1 MNSEFDPLE
10 AKLHRVLRSL
20 PDQAA
25 PLTLESRVLAA
36 LAERAALP
44 WWRRS
49 YAGWPIAVRLGFFIL
64 AGLSAAAVIFGLAQL
79 PAVAS
84 AQSVLGNWRII
95 YTSLVETAARIVG
108 DIPPV
113 YFYTALAA
121 LGASYLALMGLG
133 AAAYRTFFVRS

>member
-10 AKLHRVLRSL
+10 AKLHRVLRAL
-20 PDQAA
+20 PDRAA
-25 PLTLESRVLAA
+25 PRTLENRVMAA

-49 YAGWPIAVRLGFFIL
+49 YAGWPAAVRLGFFL
-64 AGLSAAAVIFGLAQL
+64 LSGLFAAGVIFGLAQL

-84 AQSVLGNWRII
+84 AQSVLGNWRLI
-95 YTSLVETAARIVG
+95 YSSLVETAATMVG
-108 DIPPV
+108 DIPRI
-113 YFYTALAA
+113 YFYGALAA
-121 LGASYLALMGLG
+121 LGASYLTLMGVG